1 MDGLP
6 PFHQTNTLF
15 LRKPQTQNPK
25 LRCHSLSC
33 PALGDTAPCTA
44 TPAYALQLS
53 PSSVPAVVGGFS
65 GVNSLA
71 SVKMIHAQMIKMPG
85 KWSFD
90 DHLVKILIRHYVNF
104 GDHRSAALALLLG
117 LARSNVG
124 WNSFSEELKDF
135 RELPVQILEVFDDL
149 RCKGMVF
156 DARIFTVALRVCTC
170 VLDLWLGV
178 VIHAFVIKTSL
189 DSDAHLQRAL
199 MNFYERC
206 WGIERA
212 NQVFN
217 EMPKREDVVWNEAVK
232 LNMKQG
238 QWIRALELF
247 RDMQYS
253 CMKVKCT
260 TTVRVL
266 QACGKLKA
274 LAQGKQIHAH
284 VLRFGMESSVPICN
298 VLISMYAKNGELERA
313 GAVFNSME
321 DHNLTSWNSIIYA
334 FASFGFLND
343 AWSHFHKLE
352 SSTIEPDII
361 TWNCLLS
368 GHTLNGSYE
377 DVLTILRTMQTSG
390 IQPNSS
396 SITCGL
402 QSVIELGLLPHGK
415 EIHGY
420 VMRHDLH
427 YDVYV
432 GTSIVDMYVKSDCL
446 DIARAVFNNLKSKN
460 IFAWNSLISG
470 YSFKGHLQDAE
481 NLVGQMEEAGIK
493 ADIVTW
499 NSMVSGYSMWG
510 HTEKA
515 LDMIHQ
521 IKLSGLTPN
530 VISWTALI
538 SGCSQ
543 NGKYRESLEFFIR
556 MQEEGI
562 EPNAATIST
571 ILRICGGLSLLQKGK
586 EIHCLSVKIGV
597 TRDVYVAT
605 AIIDMYNKSGNWR
618 SAHKV
623 FKRIHKNSLA
633 SYNCMIMGFA
643 IYGLGKE
650 AISLFH
656 AMCSN
661 GITPDAITFTAIL
674 SACNNSGLVD
684 EGWEFFDKMSG
695 DYNLTPKVEHYSCMV
710 DLLGRAG
717 YLDETWD
724 FIQSM
729 PLKPDATIWGAL
741 LCSSRIHENIEYAE
755 IAAENLF
762 ELEPDKSAN
771 YVLMMNLYAM
781 SNRWKDVAHV
791 KELMNS
797 AGVKHTQAWSWIQID
812 RTVHHFSAEQS
823 THPDCGEI
831 YFELYQLIS
840 QIKKLG
846 YVPDVSCVYQNI
858 DDVEK
863 EKVLL
868 SHTEKLAIT
877 YGLMK
882 RKGSAP
888 IRVIKSS
895 RICSDCHTVAKYI
908 SMLQNCEI
916 VIKDGV
922 RFHHLSKGN
931 CSCKDCW

>member
-1 MDGLP
+1 
-6 PFHQTNTLF
+6 
-15 LRKPQTQNPK
+15 
-25 LRCHSLSC
+25 
-33 PALGDTAPCTA
+33 
-44 TPAYALQLS
+44 
-53 PSSVPAVVGGFS
+53 
-65 GVNSLA
+65 
-71 SVKMIHAQMIKMPG
+71 
-85 KWSFD
+85 
-90 DHLVKILIRHYVNF
+90 
-104 GDHRSAALALLLG
+104 
-117 LARSNVG
+117 
-124 WNSFSEELKDF
+124 
-135 RELPVQILEVFDDL
+135 
-149 RCKGMVF
+149 
-156 DARIFTVALRVCTC
+156 
-170 VLDLWLGV
+170 
-178 VIHAFVIKTSL
+178 
-189 DSDAHLQRAL
+189 

-212 NQVFN
+212 NRVFN

-232 LNMKQG
+232 LNVKHE
-238 QWIRALELF
+238 QWVRALELL
-247 RDMQYS
+247 REMQYS
-253 CMKVKCT
+253 CMKVKGT

-298 VLISMYAKNGELERA
+298 VLISMYAKNGELELA

-321 DHNLTSWNSIIYA
+321 DRNLTSWNSIISAY
-334 FASFGFLND
+334 ASFGFLDD
-343 AWSHFHKLE
+343 AWNHFHKLK
-352 SSTIEPDII
+352 SSTIKPDIV

-377 DVLTILRTMQTSG
+377 DVLTILRMMQIYG
-390 IQPNSS
+390 IQPNSR

-415 EIHGY
+415 EIHNY
-420 VMRHDLH
+420 VIRHDLDC
-427 YDVYV
+427 DVYV
-432 GTSIVDMYVKSDCL
+432 GTSIVDMYAKRDCL

-481 NLVGQMEEAGIK
+481 NLVGQMEDAGIK
-493 ADIVTW
+493 PDIVTW

-543 NGKYRESLEFFIR
+543 NGKYRESLEYFIQ

-562 EPNAATIST
+562 KPNAVTIST
-571 ILRICGGLSLLQKGK
+571 VLQSCGGLSLLQKGK
-586 EIHCLSVKIGV
+586 EIHCLSVKNGM
-597 TRDVYVAT
+597 TRDVCVAT
-605 AIIDMYNKSGNWR
+605 AIIDMYNKSGSWR

-633 SYNCMIMGFA
+633 SFNCMIMGFA
-643 IYGLGKE
+643 MYGLGKE

-656 AMCSN
+656 EMCSI

-674 SACNNSGLVD
+674 SACKNSGLVN
-684 EGWEFFDKMSG
+684 EGWEFFDKMSR
-695 DYNLTPKVEHYSCMV
+695 DYNVTPKIEHYSCMV

-724 FIQSM
+724 FIQKM

-755 IAAENLF
+755 IAAKNLY
-762 ELEPDKSAN
+762 ELEPDNSAN

-781 SNRWKDVAHV
+781 SNRWKDFDHV

-797 AGVKHTQAWSWIQID
+797 AGLKNGQAWSWTQID
-812 RTVHHFSAEQS
+812 HTVHHFSAGQS

-846 YVPDVSCVYQNI
+846 YVPDVSCVYQDI

-888 IRVIKSS
+888 IRVIKNS

-908 SMLQNCEI
+908 SMLRKCEI
-916 VIKDGV
+916 IIKDGV

>member
-6 PFHQTNTLF
+6 SLHQTNALF
-15 LRKPQTQNPK
+15 LKKPRTQNPK
-25 LRCHSLSC
+25 LRSHSLSC
-33 PALGDTAPCTA
+33 PALGDPTISTA
-44 TPAYALQLS
+44 TPAYALRLS
-53 PSSVPAVVGGFS
+53 SSSVPAVAGGFD
-65 GVNSLA
+65 GVDSLA
-71 SVKMIHAQMIKMPG
+71 SVKMVHAQMMKLPG
-85 KWSFD
+85 KWSDD
-90 DHLVKILIRHYVNF
+90 DHMVKSLVRHYVKF
-104 GDHRSAALALLLG
+104 GDPRSAASVLLLG
-117 LARSNVG
+117 LARSDVG
-124 WNSFSEELKDF
+124 WSSFSEELKEF
-135 RELPVQILEVFDDL
+135 RELPVQILEVFDEL
-149 RCKGMVF
+149 HCKGMVF
-156 DARIFTVALRVCTC
+156 DARIFAVALRVCTY

-178 VIHAFVIKTSL
+178 VIHACVIKRAL
-189 DSDAHLQRAL
+189 DSDARVQRAL

-206 WGIERA
+206 WGIECA
-212 NQVFN
+212 NRVFN
-217 EMPKREDVVWNEAVK
+217 EMPRREDVVWNEAVK
-232 LNMKQG
+232 LNMKHE
-238 QWIRALELF
+238 QWIIALELF
-247 RDMQYS
+247 QDMQYS
-253 CMKVKCT
+253 CVKAKGT

-274 LAQGKQIHAH
+274 LALGKQIHAH
-284 VLRFGMESSVPICN
+284 ILRSGMESSVPICN
-298 VLISMYAKNGELERA
+298 ILISMYAKNGEIELA
-313 GAVFNSME
+313 GAVFNLME
-321 DHNLTSWNSIIYA
+321 DRNLISWNSIISAY
-334 FASFGFLND
+334 ASFGFLDD
-343 AWSHFHKLE
+343 AWNHFHKLE

-368 GHTLNGSYE
+368 GNTLNGSYE
-377 DVLTILRTMQTSG
+377 DVLAILRMMQTSG

-396 SITCGL
+396 SISCGL
-402 QSVIELGLLPHGK
+402 QSVIELGLLPYGK

-420 VMRHDLH
+420 VVRHDLD

-460 IFAWNSLISG
+460 ICTWNSLISG
-470 YSFKGHLQDAE
+470 YSFKGHLQVAE
-481 NLVGQMEEAGIK
+481 NLVGQMEDAGIK
-493 ADIVTW
+493 PDIVTW
-499 NSMVSGYSMWG
+499 NSMVSGYSRWG

-521 IKLSGLTPN
+521 MKLSGLTPN

-543 NGKYRESLEFFIR
+543 NEKYRESLQFFIR
-556 MQEEGI
+556 MQEKGI
-562 EPNAATIST
+562 EPNAATMSSV
-571 ILRICGGLSLLQKGK
+571 LQICGGLSLLQMGK
-586 EIHCLSVKIGV
+586 EIHCLTVKNGM
-597 TRDVYVAT
+597 TRDVHVAT
-605 AIIDMYNKSGNWR
+605 AIINMYNKSGDWR
-618 SAHKV
+618 TAHKV

-643 IYGLGKE
+643 MYGLGKE

-656 AMCSN
+656 EMCSN
-661 GITPDAITFTAIL
+661 GTTPDAITFTAIL
-674 SACNNSGLVD
+674 SACKNSGLVN

-695 DYNLTPKVEHYSCMV
+695 DYNVTPKIEHYSCMV

-724 FIQSM
+724 FIQKM

-755 IAAENLF
+755 TAAENLF
-762 ELEPDKSAN
+762 ELEPHNSAN

-781 SNRWKDVAHV
+781 SNRWKDLDHV

-797 AGVKHTQAWSWIQID
+797 RGVKHGQAWSWTQID
-812 RTVHHFSAEQS
+812 HTVHHFSAEQS

-831 YFELYQLIS
+831 YFELYQSIS
-840 QIKKLG
+840 QIKKMG

-882 RKGSAP
+882 RQGSAP
-888 IRVIKSS
+888 IRVIKNS
-895 RICSDCHTVAKYI
+895 RVCSDCHTVAKYI
-908 SMLQNCEI
+908 SMLRNCEI
-916 VIKDGV
+916 IIKDGV